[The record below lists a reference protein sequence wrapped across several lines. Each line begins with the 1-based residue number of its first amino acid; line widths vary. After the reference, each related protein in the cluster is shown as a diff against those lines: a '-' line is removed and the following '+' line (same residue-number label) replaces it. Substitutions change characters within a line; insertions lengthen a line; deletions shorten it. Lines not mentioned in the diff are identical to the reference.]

1 MTLKEFKEKIQMY
14 ASIKQW
20 MPQQMLLIATTQ
32 LKGPVKVVK
41 GKLKRKNPNYTFSD
55 LTSVLQQKFAGP
67 DYLLQLKDKPR
78 EIKQKEEMAA
88 QLVNALDDAFLTAEL
103 MSGRNV
109 LSEAS
114 TKTQYSTACPATWRA
129 YLR

>member
-32 LKGPVKVVK
+32 LKGPAKVVE

-78 EIKQKEEMAA
+78 EIKQKGEIKQKEEMAA

-103 MSGRNV
+103 TNV
-109 LSEAS
+109 GE
-114 TKTQYSTACPATWRA
+114 KCII
-129 YLR
+129 

>member
-32 LKGPVKVVK
+32 LKGPAKVVE

-88 QLVNALDDAFLTAEL
+88 QLVNALDDAFLTAKL
-103 MSGRNV
+103 TNV
-109 LSEAS
+109 GE
-114 TKTQYSTACPATWRA
+114 KCIIWGKH
-129 YLR
+129 

>member
-32 LKGPVKVVK
+32 LKGPAKVVE

-103 MSGRNV
+103 MSERNV

-114 TKTQYSTACPATWRA
+114 TKTQYSTTCPATWRA